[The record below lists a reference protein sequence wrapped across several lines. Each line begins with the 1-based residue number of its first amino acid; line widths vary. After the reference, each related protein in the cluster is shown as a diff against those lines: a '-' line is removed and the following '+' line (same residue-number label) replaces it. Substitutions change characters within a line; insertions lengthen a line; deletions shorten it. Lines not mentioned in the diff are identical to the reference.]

1 MPEKAVVLDANL
13 LVLLAVGIASQ
24 HHIATHKRLGGYSKA
39 DFDLLRSLLAR
50 ASRIVV
56 TPNTPTEA
64 VNLSA
69 HIAEPIRTS
78 IKQAFRQLL
87 TKTEEIYVES
97 ARASRHVAFFRLES
111 YNRARRLALARV
123 RCWCY
128 ATAAK
133 GSERRK

>member
-1 MPEKAVVLDANL
+1 MLDANL

-97 ARASRHVAFFRLES
+97 ARASRHVAFFRLDLITE
-111 YNRARRLALARV
+111 RADWPSHASVAGAMRPPLRDRSVENEA
-123 RCWCY
+123 
-128 ATAAK
+128 
-133 GSERRK
+133 S